1 MYKLNKSKKKIT
13 DIMFNSIKKDEN
25 RRRLVKRFEIIRLQ
39 NKVLVE
45 AISTIQDN
53 QFFIK
58 KLGTRKILFQEAY
71 IYNIQNIN
79 SVNILPH
86 TTNFWCL
93 PSAQGVKTHVER
105 TDIFDTKSFTVP
117 HSIAFINSDGKRI
130 DNSGDTLKPKIF
142 YNNNII
148 IDPQLSKSSL
158 YLFAKKKKIDY
169 IEKLNNN
176 VKQHF
181 SIFETVK
188 TKQSNALV
196 NNSKHCD
203 RKLVSHKKYIP
214 RNSSINRVKNRCIET
229 GRSHSVLR
237 FCKLSR
243 ICLRDKASKG
253 NISGVN
259 KASW

>member
-1 MYKLNKSKKKIT
+1 
-13 DIMFNSIKKDEN
+13 MFNSIKKDEN
-25 RRRLVKRFEIIRLQ
+25 RRKLVKRFEITRLQ
-39 NKVLVE
+39 NKVLVQ
-45 AISTIQDN
+45 AISAIQDN

-58 KLGTRKILFQEAY
+58 KLGTRKTLFQEAE
-71 IYNIQNIN
+71 ISNIQDVN
-79 SVNILPH
+79 SVNL
-86 TTNFWCL
+86 WCE
-93 PSAQGVKTHVER
+93 GVNTYVER

-117 HSIAFINSDGKRI
+117 HSIAFTNSDSKKI
-130 DNSGDTLKPKIF
+130 DNSGDTSKPKIF

-148 IDPQLSKSSL
+148 TDPQLSKSSL

-181 SIFETVK
+181 NISKTVK
-188 TKQSNALV
+188 TKQSNAPV

-203 RKLVSHKKYIP
+203 RKSVLHKKYIP

-253 NISGVN
+253 NISGVS